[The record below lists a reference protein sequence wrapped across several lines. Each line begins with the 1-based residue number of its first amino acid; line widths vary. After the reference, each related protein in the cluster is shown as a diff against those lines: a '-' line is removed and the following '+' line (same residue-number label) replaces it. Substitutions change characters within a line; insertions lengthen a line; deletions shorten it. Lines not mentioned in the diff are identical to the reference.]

1 VGIARPLCRLAGQTR
16 RKLQRAKAMTVCI
29 AAIFRWRYSE
39 NDSGWALLGTSD
51 RKLTSGDVE
60 YEPPQ
65 AKYCVLASR
74 VILLTAGAMHTHTEA
89 IRTTSK
95 MLRLDPEDDVSTIA
109 EMHASNIRSLR
120 AKFAVEEIL
129 SPFGMNHETFLAKQ
143 RDMSADLVAGIASRI
158 STYSF
163 DIESIIYGLDDKG
176 VPDIFH
182 IDGNGIATRHTD
194 VGFMSIGIGAGHANL
209 QLMSAGYSQYVHH
222 FYSAL
227 GVIYAAKKSAEIA
240 PGVGKST
247 DMILVTRS
255 GWEVVPP
262 PNMDMLER
270 TYAKWQEDRQQ
281 IANAAINAIQAFYVA
296 QPDNRQKPEP
306 ESGTEE
312 AKPIEKPT

>member
-1 VGIARPLCRLAGQTR
+1 
-16 RKLQRAKAMTVCI
+16 MTVCI

-39 NDSGWALLGTSD
+39 NDTGWAVLGTSD

-65 AKYCVLASR
+65 TKHCVLAKR
-74 VILLTAGAMHTHTEA
+74 VVLLTAGAMHTHTEA
-89 IRTTSK
+89 IRATQK
-95 MLRLDPEDDVSTIA
+95 MLRLDPEEDVATIA

-120 AKFAVEEIL
+120 AKFAAEQIL

-143 RDMSADLVAGIASRI
+143 RDMSADFVAEMASRI
-158 STYSF
+158 STFSF
-163 DIESIIYGLDDKG
+163 DIESIIYGVDGKG

-182 IDGNGIATRHTD
+182 IDGYGIATRHTD

-209 QLMSAGYSQYVHH
+209 QLMSTGVSQHVHN

-227 GVIYAAKKSAEIA
+227 GVIYSAKKSAEIA

-247 DMILVTRS
+247 DMILVTRQ
-255 GWEVVPP
+255 GCDLILPP
-262 PNMDMLER
+262 DMEMLER
-270 TYAKWQEDRQQ
+270 TYSKWQEDRQQ
-281 IANAAINAIQAFYVA
+281 ITDATINAIRDFYMA

-306 ESGTEE
+306 ESSTEE
-312 AKPIEKPT
+312 VKPSAEFT